1 MPAPEVITLRL
12 WTSNQMGTNRPLSLK
27 TGLPIVKDRRD
38 SSSYKVKTSEQS
50 TEEL

>member
-1 MPAPEVITLRL
+1 VGNVRELNGEMKP
-12 WTSNQMGTNRPLSLK
+12 GHPLQ